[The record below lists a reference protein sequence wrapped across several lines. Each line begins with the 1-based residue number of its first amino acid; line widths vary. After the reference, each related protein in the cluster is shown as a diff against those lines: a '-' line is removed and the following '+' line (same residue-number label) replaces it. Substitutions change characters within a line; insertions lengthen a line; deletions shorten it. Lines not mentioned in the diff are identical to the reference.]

1 MSSGGNKSGLQRL
14 EEQLKLE
21 ACVECI
27 KVSQAAALLLQH
39 CIQNAGKDAL
49 QVGVGA
55 GSNPFWEPR
64 SCALF

>member
-1 MSSGGNKSGLQRL
+1 MSSGASKSGLQHL

-21 ACVECI
+21 ACVEWI
-27 KVSQAAALLLQH
+27 KVSQAAAHLLQY

-49 QVGVGA
+49 QVGVRA